1 MASMLDWKKE
11 IDKMEEPQLEEIKNA
26 IDVLRCWKFFE
37 QNFKDQ
43 GVFLIG
49 AMINCNLRK

>member
-11 IDKMEEPQLEEIKNA
+11 IDKMEEPQLEEIQKA
-26 IDVLRCWKFFE
+26 IGVLRNWKFFE
-37 QNFKDQ
+37 QNFKSQ